1 MVIAAAVF
9 VIGNDQRRLIPLRP
23 GGDGLVDVVNQLLAE
38 RHIVV
43 GMLTLAGEFGFD
55 FTRFGVRV
63 PTVLV
68 SPWIEAGTVFRVPET
83 GRH

>member
-1 MVIAAAVF
+1 MNTYQAVSTGPKWNQTLLIIAYDEHGGCYDHVAPPVGAVAPD
-9 VIGNDQRRLIPLRP
+9 N
-23 GGDGLVDVVNQLLAE
+23 
-38 RHIVV
+38 
-43 GMLTLAGEFGFD
+43 LAGEFGFD